1 MADFDQIYWAH
12 QPPETRA
19 LPDID
24 DETQRTARA
33 IELAGKGFI
42 VDVPIM
48 LWLWDALKCMQLR
61 QSYGYVWV
69 PSALQPP
76 IAVAPG
82 LVVPGQPVYDP
93 LHPPPGS
100 IVVSV
105 DPADYPPFDPPAPP
119 PIPPPVAAD
128 VVGNPIL
135 GMPKMF
141 YALGAATTWPDGTLT
156 TDSRGK
162 FLLHRVVVLMGYSVW
177 FEQVA

>member
-1 MADFDQIYWAH
+1 MSDFDQIYWAH

-19 LPDID
+19 LPTID

-33 IELAGKGFI
+33 IELAGKGFT

-61 QSYGYVWV
+61 QSYGYTWV

-76 IAVAPG
+76 ISIAPG
-82 LVVPGQPVYDP
+82 VVVPGQPVYDP
-93 LHPPPGS
+93 NHPPAGS
-100 IVVSV
+100 IRVSV
-105 DPADYPPFDPPAPP
+105 KPSDYPPFDPIAPP
-119 PIPPPVAAD
+119 KPPSGTTD
-128 VVGNPIL
+128 VVGAAIL

-141 YALGAATTWPDGTLT
+141 YALGKAPTWPDGTFA

-162 FLLHRVVVLMGYSVW
+162 FRLHRALGPMGASVW
-177 FEQVA
+177 FEQVG

>member
-1 MADFDQIYWAH
+1 MTDFDQLYWAH

-19 LPDID
+19 LPAID

-61 QSYGYVWV
+61 QSYGYTWV
-69 PSALQPP
+69 PSAMQPP
-76 IAVAPG
+76 IHVAPG
-82 LVVPGQPVYDP
+82 LFFPGQPPYDP

-100 IVVSV
+100 ILVSL
-105 DPADYPPFDPPAPP
+105 DPSDYPPFDPPSPP
-119 PIPPPVAAD
+119 NPPAGETD
-128 VVGNPIL
+128 VIGAGIL

-141 YALGAATTWPDGTLT
+141 YALGAAPTWPDGTLA

-162 FLLHRVVVLMGYSVW
+162 FLLHRVRGLMGYSVW
-177 FEQVA
+177 FEQVG